1 MRNKPQQLSSYAKK
15 LLREQDERIA
25 DLSNTINELNN
36 WNYQVQVKNDV
47 QSNFIKELKSKN
59 LFQLILWWFKK

>member
-36 WNYQVQVKNDV
+36 WNYQLQARNDV
-47 QSNFIKELKSKN
+47 QSSFLKELKSKN
-59 LFQLILWWFKK
+59 LFQLILWWVKK